1 MKRLAVFIAAALAA
15 CFLFAA
21 CKSGNDK
28 AAQIALEE
36 ALKTETD
43 LEFFILDD
51 VADADFSAFQ
61 EIYGVFGASQYAP
74 KRYGISE
81 SGIISEQ
88 QIPEQCVLYTVSAW
102 PDHADGGAFVTDI
115 TVTDPKVRLF
125 GLTVDSTAEEFIKK
139 CELLGYKKVEK
150 RSEAD
155 QAARDIKEYACVR
168 SKDGKYSIVLA
179 KTSERSAIRI
189 NAPVGNRNNIIF

>member
-1 MKRLAVFIAAALAA
+1 MKRLTVFIAAALAA

-21 CKSGNDK
+21 CKSDK
-28 AAQIALEE
+28 AARIALEE
-36 ALKTETD
+36 AIKNETD

-61 EIYGVFGASQYAP
+61 EIYGVFGARRYAP

-115 TVTDPKVRLF
+115 TITDPKVRLF

-139 CELLGYKKVEK
+139 CEQLGFKKVEK

-155 QAARDIKEYACVR
+155 QAARDIKEYACVK
-168 SKDGKYSIVLA
+168 SKDGKYSIVLE
-179 KTSERSAIRI
+179 KTSERSVIRI
-189 NAPVGNRNNIIF
+189 NAPVGNRKNIIF

>member
-1 MKRLAVFIAAALAA
+1 MKRLSVFIAFVLAA

-21 CKSGNDK
+21 CSGNDK

-61 EIYGVFGASQYAP
+61 EIYGGFGASQYAP

-88 QIPEQCVLYTVSAW
+88 QIPGQCVLYTVSAW

-139 CELLGYKKVEK
+139 CELLGYKKAE
-150 RSEAD
+150 RQSEAD
-155 QAARDIKEYACVR
+155 QAARGIKEYACVE
-168 SKDGKYSIVLA
+168 SKDGKYSIVLE
-179 KTSERSAIRI
+179 KTSERSTIRI
-189 NAPVGNRNNIIF
+189 NAHVSNRNNIIF

>member
-1 MKRLAVFIAAALAA
+1 MKKLFVLIIAALICLPLAA
-15 CFLFAA
+15 CR
-21 CKSGNDK
+21 SGNDK

-51 VADADFSAFQ
+51 VADADFSGFQ
-61 EIYGVFGASQYAP
+61 EIYGWFGAREYAP

-88 QIPEQCVLYTVSAW
+88 QIPEQCVVYTVSAW

-155 QAARDIKEYACVR
+155 QAVRDIKEYACVR
-168 SKDGKYSIVLA
+168 SKDGKYSIVLE

-189 NAPVGNRNNIIF
+189 NAPVGNRDNIIF

>member
-21 CKSGNDK
+21 CSGNDK

-61 EIYGVFGASQYAP
+61 EIYGGFGANRYAP

-88 QIPEQCVLYTVSAW
+88 QIPEQCVVYTVSAW

-139 CELLGYKKVEK
+139 CELLGYKKAEK

-155 QAARDIKEYACVR
+155 QAARGIKEYACVR
-168 SKDGKYSIVLA
+168 SKDGKYSIVLE
-179 KTSERSAIRI
+179 KTSERSTIRI

>member
-1 MKRLAVFIAAALAA
+1 MKRLSVFIAAALAA

-21 CKSGNDK
+21 CGGNDK

-51 VADADFSAFQ
+51 VADADFSALQ
-61 EIYGVFGASQYAP
+61 EIYGGFGARRYAP

-88 QIPEQCVLYTVSAW
+88 QIPEQCVVYTVSAW

-139 CELLGYKKVEK
+139 CEQLGFKKVEK

-155 QAARDIKEYACVR
+155 QAANGIKEYACIE

-179 KTSERSAIRI
+179 KTSERSTIRI
-189 NAPVGNRNNIIF
+189 IAPVGNRDNIIF

>member
-1 MKRLAVFIAAALAA
+1 MKRLTVFIAAALAA

-21 CKSGNDK
+21 CSGNDK

-51 VADADFSAFQ
+51 VANADFSAFQ

-74 KRYGISE
+74 KRYGIS
-81 SGIISEQ
+81 SEGSIPQ
-88 QIPEQCVLYTVSAW
+88 EIPEHCVLFTVSAW

-115 TVTDPKVRLF
+115 TITDPKVRLF
-125 GLTVDSTAEEFIKK
+125 GLTVDSTAEEFIEK
-139 CELLGYKKVEK
+139 CELLGYKKAEK
-150 RSEAD
+150 QSEAD
-155 QAARDIKEYACVR
+155 QAARGIKEYACVE
-168 SKDGKYSIVLA
+168 SKDGKYSIVLE
-179 KTSERSAIRI
+179 KTSERSVIRI
-189 NAPVGNRNNIIF
+189 IAPVSNRNNIIF